1 MKEIRGFFE
10 LTGLSLLPMLVLL
23 LALLAPLRDGG
34 GEGVPAPSAAPVLPA
49 EKYAAGAPELPARA
63 PTPEELLPPAPG
75 LDLSILGGSGAAVG
89 TPELSAE
96 EKTVPV
102 SAPVSPDRSLTVSL
116 LLAGEV
122 RSLSLRD
129 YLVGVVA
136 AEMPASFEPEALAAQ
151 AVAARTDTLY
161 RRLVAHP
168 HREADCCA
176 DPGCC
181 KAYLAPEELRERWG
195 GDYERWS
202 ACIAQAVDET
212 DGEVLTWEGE
222 PIFAAFHA
230 ASQGR
235 TEDSE
240 NVWIAALPYLRSVPT
255 RETASE
261 VPGFQRTAEF
271 SLSEFRDRVLARYP
285 SADLSGSP
293 EGWIA
298 SEERSEGDRLI
309 SLQIGGVPLSGTEL
323 RSLLGLRSAQVRWT
337 LEEGVFR
344 FVTRGYGHGVGLSQ
358 YGAEVMARE
367 GASWE
372 EILRHY
378 YTGAELEEMT
388 SLSGLGDIF
397 SA

>member
-10 LTGLSLLPMLVLL
+10 LTGLSLLPVLVLL
-23 LALLAPLRDGG
+23 LALMAPPRGGG
-34 GEGVPAPSAAPVLPA
+34 GESAPASPAAPALPA
-49 EKYAAGAPELPARA
+49 EKAAAETPETPARA
-63 PTPEELLPPAPG
+63 PTLEELLPPTPG
-75 LDLSILGGSGAAVG
+75 LDLSVLAGSGTAEEV
-89 TPELSAE
+89 PERSAG

-102 SAPVSPDRSLTVSL
+102 SVPASPDRSLTVTIL
-116 LLAGEV
+116 RAGAKEEM
-122 RSLSLRD
+122 SLRD

-161 RRLVAHP
+161 RRLVARP

-181 KAYLAPEELRERWG
+181 KAYLSPEELRERWG
-195 GDYERWS
+195 EDYDRWLGCV
-202 ACIAQAVDET
+202 ARAVDET

-240 NVWIAALPYLRSVPT
+240 NVWLAALPYLRGVPT
-255 RETASE
+255 LETGAE
-261 VPGFQRTAEF
+261 VPGFQKTAEF
-271 SLSEFRDRVLARYP
+271 SLPEFRERVLARYP
-285 SADLSGSP
+285 EADLSGSP
-293 EGWIA
+293 EGWIG
-298 SEERSEGDRLI
+298 SEERSGGGRLV
-309 SLQIGGVPLSGTEL
+309 SLRIGGVLLSGTEL
-323 RSLLGLRSAQVRWT
+323 RTLLGLRSAQVRWS
-337 LEEGVFR
+337 LEEGSFR
-344 FVTRGYGHGVGLSQ
+344 FVTQGFGHGVGLSQ
-358 YGAEVMARE
+358 YGAEVMARG

-372 EILRHY
+372 EILLHY

-388 SLSGLGDIF
+388 SLSGLGDVF
-397 SA
+397 PA

>member
-10 LTGLSLLPMLVLL
+10 ITGLSLLPVLVLL
-23 LALLAPLRDGG
+23 LALAAPLRGGG
-34 GEGVPAPSAAPVLPA
+34 GESSSASSAAPALPGEKTAA
-49 EKYAAGAPELPARA
+49 ETQVTPARA
-63 PTPEELLPPAPG
+63 PTLEDLLPPTPG
-75 LDLSILGGSGAAVG
+75 LDLSVLAGSGTAAG
-89 TPELSAE
+89 TPEPSAE
-96 EKTVPV
+96 EKTFPAA
-102 SAPVSPDRSLTVSL
+102 APASPDRSLTVTVL
-116 LLAGEV
+116 RAGAKEEM
-122 RSLSLRD
+122 SLRD

-181 KAYLAPEELRERWG
+181 KAYLSPEELRERWG

-240 NVWIAALPYLRSVPT
+240 NVWLAALPYLRSVPT
-255 RETASE
+255 LETGAE
-261 VPGFQRTAEF
+261 VPGFQKTAEF

-285 SADLSGSP
+285 EADLSGSP
-293 EGWIA
+293 ESWIDA
-298 SEERSEGDRLI
+298 EERSDGGRLI
-309 SLQIGGVPLSGTEL
+309 SLRIGGVSLSGTEL
-323 RSLLGLRSAQVRWT
+323 RTLLGLRSAQTDWT
-337 LEEGVFR
+337 LEGETFR
-344 FVTRGYGHGVGLSQ
+344 FVTQGYGHGVGLSQ
-358 YGAEVMARE
+358 YGAEVMARD

-372 EILRHY
+372 EILLHY

-388 SLSGLGDIF
+388 SLSGLGDVF